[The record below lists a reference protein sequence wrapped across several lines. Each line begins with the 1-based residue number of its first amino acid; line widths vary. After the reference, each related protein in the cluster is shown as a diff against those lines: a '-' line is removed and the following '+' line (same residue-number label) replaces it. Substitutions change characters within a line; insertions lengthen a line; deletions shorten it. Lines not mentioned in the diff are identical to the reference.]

1 MTRLEALSFISSAVG
16 IAQLAYRL
24 VETIVLHYA
33 LGSYL
38 TLKDEHGA
46 FRAAILLV
54 LFPDARQVMK
64 RIETHLLESQ
74 SDNAMVM
81 KKALAEDCTMLA
93 VAVSFFQSWVTNE
106 SKTRLMYILQAAIVA
121 QIAITALSLGTSDTI
136 HWTANA
142 AFVIS
147 LVTASLSVFYACLLQ
162 QHISGLFTSEDVK
175 SWLSKPASKY
185 EMETLEIMASELR
198 RARYRW
204 QDLGP
209 LSDARQSALETF
221 RKQIEGFARECKWK
235 TASFNAAFMIKVPS
249 LLLNWSVGAFIL
261 GLGVYL
267 GCVWRP
273 DGISDPSRNGSLGVL
288 ITYLITTVGGLLLYY
303 VPNAGKI
310 LESSTL
316 RRLDWTYNRKKDP
329 TKPQFEAMFTSDAA
343 PTLDQVMTI
352 VNETTAQYELP
363 ARRSRWFTSQHVK
376 PVATSAANVNA
387 ITDSNEVARQPTED
401 AIVVSAV
408 DQPDN
413 QREKTD
419 GESPRS
425 STTSSGPRS
434 QYDPLI
440 AALQASIEAQE
451 QSTAALKAV
460 LNAHLAAST
469 VDQTLNDRG
478 LTTTVTKHE
487 GLSSTD

>member
-93 VAVSFFQSWVTNE
+93 VA
-106 SKTRLMYILQAAIVA
+106 
-121 QIAITALSLGTSDTI
+121 IAITALSLGTSDTI

-235 TASFNAAFMIKVPS
+235 TASFNTAFMIKVPS

-267 GCVWRP
+267 GC
-273 DGISDPSRNGSLGVL
+273 I
-288 ITYLITTVGGLLLYY
+288 
-303 VPNAGKI
+303 
-310 LESSTL
+310 
-316 RRLDWTYNRKKDP
+316 
-329 TKPQFEAMFTSDAA
+329 
-343 PTLDQVMTI
+343 
-352 VNETTAQYELP
+352 
-363 ARRSRWFTSQHVK
+363 
-376 PVATSAANVNA
+376 
-387 ITDSNEVARQPTED
+387 
-401 AIVVSAV
+401 
-408 DQPDN
+408 
-413 QREKTD
+413 
-419 GESPRS
+419 
-425 STTSSGPRS
+425 
-434 QYDPLI
+434 
-440 AALQASIEAQE
+440 
-451 QSTAALKAV
+451 
-460 LNAHLAAST
+460 
-469 VDQTLNDRG
+469 
-478 LTTTVTKHE
+478 
-487 GLSSTD
+487 

>member
-93 VAVSFFQSWVTNE
+93 VA
-106 SKTRLMYILQAAIVA
+106 
-121 QIAITALSLGTSDTI
+121 IAITALSLGTSDTI

-235 TASFNAAFMIKVPS
+235 TASFNTAFMIKVPS

-267 GCVWRP
+267 G
-273 DGISDPSRNGSLGVL
+273 S
-288 ITYLITTVGGLLLYY
+288 
-303 VPNAGKI
+303 
-310 LESSTL
+310 
-316 RRLDWTYNRKKDP
+316 
-329 TKPQFEAMFTSDAA
+329 
-343 PTLDQVMTI
+343 
-352 VNETTAQYELP
+352 
-363 ARRSRWFTSQHVK
+363 RRSRLSTSQHVK
-376 PVATSAANVNA
+376 PVATGAANVNA
-387 ITDSNEVARQPTED
+387 ITDSNEIARQPTED
-401 AIVVSAV
+401 AIETSQVVSAV
-408 DQPDN
+408 GQPDN

-419 GESPRS
+419 GECPRS
-425 STTSSGPRS
+425 STTSSGPQS

-460 LNAHLAAST
+460 LNAHLAALT
-469 VDQTLNDRG
+469 VDQTLNDQG

>member
-1 MTRLEALSFISSAVG
+1 MTRLKSLPLISSVVG
-16 IAQLAYRL
+16 IAHVAYQL

-38 TLKDEHGA
+38 TLKDEHGT

-54 LFPDARQVMK
+54 LFPDARKVMN
-64 RIETHLLESQ
+64 RIEKHVLRSE

-81 KKALAEDCTMLA
+81 KKALAESCTMLA
-93 VAVSFFQSWVTNE
+93 VA
-106 SKTRLMYILQAAIVA
+106 AAIVA
-121 QIAITALSLGTSDTI
+121 QIAITALALGNSDTT

-147 LVTASLSVFYACLLQ
+147 LVTASLSVFYACLLR

-175 SWLSKPASKY
+175 SWLSKPAAKY
-185 EMETLEIMASELR
+185 EMEELEQIASTLRKTITPFPELGLVVPQSSVETYR
-198 RARYRW
+198 R
-204 QDLGP
+204 
-209 LSDARQSALETF
+209 T
-221 RKQIEGFARECKWK
+221 IENFAQEFKWK

-273 DGISDPSRNGSLGVL
+273 DGISERNGSLGIL

-303 VPNAGKI
+303 VPKAGKI

-329 TKPQFEAMFTSDAA
+329 KKPQFEAMFTSDAA
-343 PTLDQVMTI
+343 PTWQQVMT
-352 VNETTAQYELP
+352 VMDEATAQYEDP

-376 PVATSAANVNA
+376 PVATGAANVNA
-387 ITDSNEVARQPTED
+387 ITDSKEVARQPTED
-401 AIVVSAV
+401 AIKPSQVVSAV
-408 DQPDN
+408 GQPDN

-451 QSTAALKAV
+451 QNIAALKSSLERTSGHISSRLSFEQSKPDNV
-460 LNAHLAAST
+460 GS
-469 VDQTLNDRG
+469 QSRG
-478 LTTTVTKHE
+478 L
-487 GLSSTD
+487 GFY